1 MSSQPGEGSG
11 ALSEDFYAARLANQA
26 GLRQWYQQERARR
39 TVEALEKN
47 GYTAMFVEQPQEA
60 REEILRLVPRGAAIG
75 AGGSLTIRQ
84 IGVLQELSRLG
95 HRLYDHWVP
104 GLSFE
109 DMVAVR
115 RAQLTC
121 DVFLTSANAITL
133 DGQIVCTD
141 GVGNRV
147 SALTFGPGKVI
158 IAAGVNKI
166 TRDLESALRRVKD
179 VAAPMTL
186 KETGLSLPCTETGVC
201 LDCKS
206 PQRGCRVTLILERKP
221 ALTDTTVIL
230 IGESLGF

>member
-1 MSSQPGEGSG
+1 
-11 ALSEDFYAARLANQA
+11 
-26 GLRQWYQQERARR
+26 
-39 TVEALEKN
+39 
-47 GYTAMFVEQPQEA
+47 
-60 REEILRLVPRGAAIG
+60 
-75 AGGSLTIRQ
+75 
-84 IGVLQELSRLG
+84 LG

-206 PQRGCRVTLILERKP
+206 PQRGCRITLILERKP